1 MRTEPQGKANARA
14 QASSGCVV
22 CGNCKRRLVFVSVI
36 FSDDEGEALTFSAKV
51 KGSPGSTIS
60 TAWPGKKGVEYSR
73 QEDRED
79 GEWKARYRFVCLSPK
94 CRSVT
99 RDRGVVSYLDEDELP
114 EAGAIV
120 PTRLTKSR

>member
-22 CGNCKRRLVFVSVI
+22 CGNCKRRLVFTSLM
-36 FSDDEGEALTFSAKV
+36 SGDGEEILILWAKV

>member
-1 MRTEPQGKANARA
+1 MGTEPQGKANARA

-22 CGNCKRRLVFVSVI
+22 CGNCKRRLVFVSV
-36 FSDDEGEALTFSAKV
+36 FSSDEGEALMLSAKV

-60 TAWPGKKGVEYSR
+60 TAWPGKKGVEYS
-73 QEDRED
+73 QEQYRED
-79 GEWKARYRFVCLSPK
+79 GERKARYRFVCLSPK